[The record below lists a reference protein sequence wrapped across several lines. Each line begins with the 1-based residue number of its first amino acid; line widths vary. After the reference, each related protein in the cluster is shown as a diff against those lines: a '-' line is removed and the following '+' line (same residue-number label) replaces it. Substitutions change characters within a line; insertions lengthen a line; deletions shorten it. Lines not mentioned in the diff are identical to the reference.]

1 MLLRITVAAV
11 IAAVNLI
18 APSTPLLHDG
28 PGGPSRP
35 PFRFLVAWSPGN
47 LPRAAEPALDR
58 LPGVRATTVRA
69 GIDWMTSS
77 QSASGKTIDRP
88 PAGFAIPLEML
99 VIKPNEFSH
108 FVAPANR
115 AAIQELQGTD
125 VALARTEAALR
136 GAGKKLR
143 LSVGTTLH
151 ATGVVSNHSTQ
162 GYEGLLPRPAPASW
176 TKASRFVLIR
186 AKRSVTEAKLRRVV
200 TSKLVPGQK
209 LRLHS
214 QSQARYLRYAD
225 AVQPPL
231 IIKKNF
237 GEFSA
242 RSAAGGFQLDGAW
255 ITHYLRTESVPILGS
270 FTCNRKLFPQLRGA
284 MSQLRSKGLGH
295 LIDPTQ
301 FAGCFNPR
309 LIPSAHSTQLSHH
322 AWGVAVDINSR
333 DNPFGAQPHQDPRLV
348 KIMRRWG
355 LTWGGAW
362 LVPDGMHFEWKRFPS
377 VGARPLG

>member
-1 MLLRITVAAV
+1 VLLKMIMAAV

-18 APSTPLLHDG
+18 APSTPLLNDG

-35 PFRFLVAWSPGN
+35 PYRFLVAWSPGN
-47 LPRAAEPALDR
+47 LPRDVEPALDR
-58 LPGVRATTVRA
+58 IPGVAVTTVRA

-77 QSASGKTIDRP
+77 HSGTGKMIDHP

-99 VIKPNEFSH
+99 VIKPREYSH
-108 FVAPANR
+108 FVAPADR
-115 AAIQELQGTD
+115 RAIQELKSHD
-125 VALARTEAALR
+125 VVLARTEAALR
-136 GAGKKLR
+136 GAGTGLR
-143 LSVGTTLH
+143 LFVGRTLR

-162 GYEGLLPRPAPASW
+162 GYEGLLPRRAPASW
-176 TKASRFVLIR
+176 AKASRFVLIR
-186 AKRSVTEAKLRRVV
+186 ARRSVTEAKLRRVIA
-200 TSKLVPGQK
+200 SKLAPGQK
-209 LRLHS
+209 LRIHS

-242 RSAAGGFQLDGAW
+242 RSTAGGFQLDGSW
-255 ITHYLRTESVPILGS
+255 IAHYLRTEPVPILGT
-270 FTCNRKLFPQLRGA
+270 FTCNRKLFSLLRGA
-284 MSQLRSKGLGH
+284 MKEIQARGLSH

-309 LIPSAHSTQLSHH
+309 LIPSAHSSQLSHH
-322 AWGVAVDINSR
+322 AWGIAVDINSR

-348 KIMRRWG
+348 RIMRRWG

-362 LVPDGMHFEWKRFPS
+362 LVPDGMHFEWKRFP
-377 VGARPLG
+377 